1 MLKNQANLKKI
12 AEKVDLSL
20 MTVSRA
26 LRNSPLVSPKTR
38 ERVIAAAE
46 KLHYRPNRLMIGV
59 RTGRSQ
65 TAGVIVPPGA
75 PFYNFIVE
83 GIHDEL
89 ADADY
94 AMMLSWN
101 KANIASPGDTQ
112 EQRFIHRLLEHRV
125 DGIIL
130 RPTMDKATTDYFSE
144 VWEQNVPLI
153 VVDRRLHGV
162 DCDFVGTDDKAVGWA
177 AATHLMSLGH
187 RRLGHLAGPAT
198 VSTAQLRRR
207 GFVLAAARKG
217 DGVVTAVHEA
227 SQFEDVVED
236 AILLLKTRP
245 RPTAVFA
252 ANDNGA
258 CSVMEAARKL
268 GLKIP
273 GDLSV
278 IGCGNLIT
286 GKLADPPLTTFDQH
300 PYRVGRRAAA
310 QLIERVRNSG
320 TSQYETIEIAPELI
334 LRASTAPPKS

>member
-1 MLKNQANLKKI
+1 MQKNKANLKKI

-38 ERVIAAAE
+38 DRVMAVAE
-46 KLHYRPNRLMIGV
+46 KLHYRPNMLMVGV
-59 RTGRSQ
+59 RTGRSR
-65 TAGVIVPPGA
+65 TAGVIVPPSA
-75 PFYNFIVE
+75 TFHNFILE

-101 KANIASPGDTQ
+101 KTNIASAGDMQ
-112 EQRFIHRLLEHRV
+112 ERRFIHRLLEHRV

-130 RPTMDKATTDYFSE
+130 RPTLDKATDDYFSE
-144 VWEQNVPLI
+144 IWEQNVPLI

-162 DCDFVGTDDKAVGWA
+162 RCDFVGTDDEAVGWVA
-177 AATHLMSLGH
+177 AAHLMSLGH

-207 GFVLAAARKG
+207 GFELAAARTG
-217 DGVVTAVHEA
+217 EGVATTVHEA
-227 SQFEDVVED
+227 PQFEDVVED
-236 AILLLKTRP
+236 AILLLRTRP

-252 ANDNGA
+252 ANDDGA
-258 CSVMEAARKL
+258 CCVMEAARKL

-273 GDLSV
+273 EDLSV
-278 IGCGNLIT
+278 IGCGNLIS

-300 PYRVGRRAAA
+300 PYRVGRRAAGR
-310 QLIERVRNSG
+310 LMERIRSSR
-320 TSQYETIEIAPELI
+320 TIQYETIEIAPELV
-334 LRASTAPPKS
+334 LRASTAPPKN